1 MNSFITTILVLLLLY
16 FGLKLIFRWARP
28 FILRYLAKKMAEK
41 FGQGPSPFDSYQQQS
56 EGEVSIDKKGIPIH
70 CILLPII
77 FYNFP
82 SYLIHLL

>member
-41 FGQGPSPFDSYQQQS
+41 FGQGPNPFDSYQQQS
-56 EGEVSIDKKGIPIH
+56 EGEVSIDKNPKKSSNNSKVVGEYIEYEEID
-70 CILLPII
+70 
-77 FYNFP
+77 
-82 SYLIHLL
+82 